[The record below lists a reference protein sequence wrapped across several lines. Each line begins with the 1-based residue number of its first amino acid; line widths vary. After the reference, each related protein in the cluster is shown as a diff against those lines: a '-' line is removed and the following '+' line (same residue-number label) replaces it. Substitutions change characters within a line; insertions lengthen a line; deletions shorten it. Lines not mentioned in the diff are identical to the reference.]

1 MDDLASTVLTQ
12 LRRRDGHGEISLLQ
26 ISPYFDH
33 SLLITPV
40 TIDGHVT
47 FDARLGRKLQSL
59 YADPVDALNFN
70 SATDVTRFAFET
82 AGKTEGVR
90 LRFVP
95 SDDIHDGIS
104 HCRVTNEGD
113 YVKVLK
119 CLVGMRKAQS
129 LTNASPLSK
138 LSE

>member
-1 MDDLASTVLTQ
+1 MEDVTELIITQ

-26 ISPYFDH
+26 ISQYSDH

-40 TIDGHVT
+40 TLDGHVT
-47 FDARLGRKLQSL
+47 FDARIGFKLQSL

-70 SATDVTRFAFET
+70 SATDVTRFAFFT

-95 SDDIHDGIS
+95 SDDIRDGIP
-104 HCRVTNEGD
+104 HCRLTNEVD

-119 CLVGMRKAQS
+119 CLAGMRKAQS
-129 LTNASPLSK
+129 TLADKAPT
-138 LSE
+138 ED